1 MKIRQ
6 GFVSNSSSSSF
17 IIVAPTKI
25 FNEKLNAATPIIK
38 HVMTRYGHTDK
49 LSGRSITYAFGH
61 VNSDDEIYDFAGEIP
76 NSENGDWPM
85 TVDEAVLKFTGSFA
99 NGEAIID
106 WE

>member
-1 MKIRQ
+1 MKKRN

-25 FNEKLNAATPIIK
+25 FNEKLNAATPIVK
-38 HVMTRYGHTDK
+38 HVIIQYGHTAK
-49 LSGRSITYAFGH
+49 LSGRSITYAFGR
-61 VNSDDEIYDFAGEIP
+61 VSSDDEIYDFAGEIP
-76 NSENGDWPM
+76 DSENGDWPM

-99 NGEAIID
+99 NGEAIIN